1 MTSGDTCCSP
11 VWQVSIPVVGNAI
24 PDVAADFCA
33 QCSSIDLDAI
43 RNGQEYKRIRLT
55 SKRLS
60 RCPLCRFF
68 TTILFS
74 NNATAV
80 NQQSEVEFEL
90 LTKNPASTYLNI
102 PSYSLETNAFD
113 RSQVLRLSTLNY
125 DSFQFA
131 VSPLPNNPQDTEA
144 VKFTIL
150 RLESDRI
157 DFRILKNWLT
167 YCKSHHAK
175 TCQTL
180 PGYPHELSCLRVI
193 ECQTGAIIKAPEG
206 CEFAALSYVW
216 GQPQDNESSMA
227 PKDGFLPPQVPK
239 TICDAIQATIR
250 LNLQYLWVDQYCIN
264 QKDEAELAEQ
274 VGIMDMVYNLAT
286 VTLIAAC
293 GKDARSGLPGVGST
307 PRVPQPL
314 VKLHGRAWVSSDP
327 ESLLVTRVKRS
338 RWWTRAWTYQE
349 GLFSRRRIF
358 FTETEVY
365 FECNDM
371 CTQESVSF
379 DLHDFRNE
387 AHMKFTGIYHGGF
400 NSRFDGGL
408 DKHLIAISQRQ
419 LTYQSDALNAARG
432 IFRAFSSMPTPI
444 RHFWGIPIEKNAN
457 ALTSWAPNL
466 VTTSPSETH
475 ERGPYYLDSCFADG
489 LGWIPETTSLRREGF
504 PSWSWSGWVGPLRSF
519 DTWAAHN
526 TSDVRIWLQRT
537 DGTYDKISDS
547 VITEIDAN
555 KAAGKFPYTQVLRIE
570 SRTIQV
576 TFRYLPE
583 NGFERPY
590 WHRDWA
596 YPKPVYFVV
605 TLSDSDYHYH
615 HGTWYWPLILSAPV
629 DTSSTLHRDLCEEI
643 FDCHLLSARGSFGL
657 VVREGGRGI
666 AERLGCIDTHDAL
679 AWKPEGPSGNVSTI
693 NRSMAPGLADH
704 VSSKVKTVLLG

>member
-1 MTSGDTCCSP
+1 MASGDACCSHI
-11 VWQVSIPVVGNAI
+11 WQVSIPVVREAI
-24 PDVAADFCA
+24 RDIAGDLGA

-43 RNGQEYKRIRLT
+43 RNGQEYKNVRLT

-60 RCPLCRFF
+60 PCSLCRFF

-74 NNATAV
+74 DNATPV

-90 LTKNPASTYLNI
+90 LAKNPASTYLNI
-102 PSYSLETNAFD
+102 PSYSLETKAFD
-113 RSQVLRLSTLNY
+113 RSQVLRLSTLDY

-131 VSPLPNNPQDTEA
+131 VSSLPNNSQDTEA

-157 DFRILKNWLT
+157 DFRKLKNWLAF
-167 YCKSHHAK
+167 CKSHHHK

-206 CEFAALSYVW
+206 SEFAALSYVW
-216 GQPQDNESSMA
+216 GHPQGNESSMA
-227 PKDGFLPPQVPK
+227 RKDGFLPPQVPK
-239 TICDAIQATIR
+239 TIGDAIQATIR

-264 QKDEAELAEQ
+264 QKDEAELADQ

-293 GKDARSGLPGVGST
+293 GKDAHSGLPGVGST
-307 PRVPQPL
+307 PRAPQPL
-314 VKLHGRAWVSSDP
+314 IKLHGRAWVSSDP
-327 ESLLVTRVKRS
+327 ESLLVTKIKIS

-371 CTQESVSF
+371 CTQESVPF

-387 AHMKFTGIYHGGF
+387 AHMEFTGIYRGGF
-400 NSRFDGGL
+400 TSRFDGSL
-408 DKHLIAISQRQ
+408 DKHLLAISQRQ
-419 LTYQSDALNAARG
+419 LTYQSDELNAARG
-432 IFRAFSSMPTPI
+432 IFRAFSSMPTPM
-444 RHFWGIPIEKNAN
+444 RHFWGIPLEKNAN

-466 VTTSPSETH
+466 VATSWSETD

-489 LGWIPETTSLRREGF
+489 LGWIPEATSHRREGF
-504 PSWSWSGWVGPLRSF
+504 PNVK
-519 DTWAAHN
+519 
-526 TSDVRIWLQRT
+526 IWLQKT
-537 DGTYDKISDS
+537 DGTYDRISDS
-547 VITEIDAN
+547 VVTEIDAN
-555 KAAGKFPYTQVLRIE
+555 KASGKFPYTQVLRME

-576 TFRYLPE
+576 TFRYRPE

-590 WHRDWA
+590 RHRNWA

-605 TLSDSDYHYH
+605 TLSDSDYQYH
-615 HGTWYWPLILSAPV
+615 HGTW
-629 DTSSTLHRDLCEEI
+629 DLCEDI
-643 FDCHLLSARGSFGL
+643 FDCHLLSAGGSFGL
-657 VVREGGRGI
+657 VVREGERGI
-666 AERLGCIDTHDAL
+666 AERLGYIDTHDAL

-704 VSSKVKTVLLG
+704 VSVKIKTVLLG

>member
-1 MTSGDTCCSP
+1 MASGDACCSHI
-11 VWQVSIPVVGNAI
+11 WQVSIPVVREAI
-24 PDVAADFCA
+24 RDIAGDLGA

-43 RNGQEYKRIRLT
+43 RNGQEYKNVRLT

-60 RCPLCRFF
+60 PCSLCRFF

-74 NNATAV
+74 DNATPV

-90 LTKNPASTYLNI
+90 LAKNPASTYLNI
-102 PSYSLETNAFD
+102 PSYSLETKAFD
-113 RSQVLRLSTLNY
+113 RSQVLRLSTLDY

-131 VSPLPNNPQDTEA
+131 VSSLPNNSQDTEA

-157 DFRILKNWLT
+157 DFRKLKNWLAF
-167 YCKSHHAK
+167 CKSHHHK

-206 CEFAALSYVW
+206 SEFAALSYVW
-216 GQPQDNESSMA
+216 GHPQDNESSMA
-227 PKDGFLPPQVPK
+227 RKDGFLPPQVLK
-239 TICDAIQATIR
+239 TIGDAIQATIR

-286 VTLIAAC
+286 VTLIAAS
-293 GKDARSGLPGVGST
+293 GKDAHFGLPGVGST
-307 PRVPQPL
+307 PRAPQPL
-314 VKLHGRAWVSSDP
+314 IKLHGRAWVSSDP
-327 ESLLVTRVKRS
+327 ESLLVTKIKRS

-371 CTQESVSF
+371 CTQESVPF

-387 AHMKFTGIYHGGF
+387 AHMEFT
-400 NSRFDGGL
+400 
-408 DKHLIAISQRQ
+408 
-419 LTYQSDALNAARG
+419 
-432 IFRAFSSMPTPI
+432 
-444 RHFWGIPIEKNAN
+444 EKNAN
-457 ALTSWAPNL
+457 AFTSWAPNL
-466 VTTSPSETH
+466 VATSWSETD

-489 LGWIPETTSLRREGF
+489 LGWIPEATSHRRDGF

-526 TSDVRIWLQRT
+526 TSDVKIWLQKT
-537 DGTYDKISDS
+537 DGTYDRISDS
-547 VITEIDAN
+547 VVTEIDAN
-555 KAAGKFPYTQVLRIE
+555 KASGKFPYTQVLRIE

-590 WHRDWA
+590 RHLNWA

-605 TLSDSDYHYH
+605 TLSDSDYQYH

-643 FDCHLLSARGSFGL
+643 FDCHLLSARGSFGV
-657 VVREGGRGI
+657 VVREGERGI
-666 AERLGCIDTHDAL
+666 AERLGYIDTHDAL

-704 VSSKVKTVLLG
+704 VSGKIKTVLLG